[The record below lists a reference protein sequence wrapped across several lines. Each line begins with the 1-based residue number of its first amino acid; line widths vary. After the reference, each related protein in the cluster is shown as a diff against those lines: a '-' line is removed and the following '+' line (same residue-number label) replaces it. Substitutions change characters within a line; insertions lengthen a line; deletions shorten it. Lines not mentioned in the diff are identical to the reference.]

1 MHIQDFLEALQG
13 SEYFRFI
20 EEKRRDEPVFRSCN
34 GLERHHIYLRKYE
47 DGKID
52 SKENIITLTTTDH
65 FLAHIL
71 LLQSLEKLGMCS
83 EDSRTYTIARST
95 VNMFFKTRWEHL
107 SEEEKENLKKRIP
120 ELSEIRNRT
129 VHAPRTLEA
138 RKKASE
144 VRKGKVSHFQS
155 PETRKKLSQIN
166 LARWTPEYRQKMSEA
181 HKGFK
186 QSKEQIEKRRK
197 SSIGKSHKKFS
208 DEGRKNCS
216 LGHIGKIWMTNGTRS
231 LQIDPKCEF
240 EFIQLGFW
248 RGRPKRKV
256 VRAYAK
262 GKVTVTKDGTT
273 KLVLPEC
280 LDEFI
285 QNGWKR
291 GRK

>member
-1 MHIQDFLEALQG
+1 M
-13 SEYFRFI
+13 
-20 EEKRRDEPVFRSCN
+20 
-34 GLERHHIYLRKYE
+34 
-47 DGKID
+47 
-52 SKENIITLTTTDH
+52 
-65 FLAHIL
+65 
-71 LLQSLEKLGMCS
+71 LQSLEKLGICS
-83 EDSRTYTIARST
+83 EESKTYTIARST

-107 SEEEKENLKKRIP
+107 SEEEKEKLKTKIP
-120 ELSEIRNRT
+120 ELSEVRNQT

-144 VRKGKVSHFQS
+144 TRKGKVSHFQS
-155 PETRKKLSQIN
+155 LETRKKISQIN

-181 HKGFK
+181 HRGFK
-186 QSKEQIEKRRK
+186 QPKEQIEKRRK
-197 SSIGKSHKKFS
+197 SLTGKSHKKFS

-216 LGHIGKIWMTNGTRS
+216 LGHMGKIWMTNGTRS

-240 EFIQLGFW
+240 EFTQLGFW

-256 VRAYAK
+256 VKVYAK

>member
-1 MHIQDFLEALQG
+1 MHIQDFLEALRE
-13 SEYFRFI
+13 SEYLKFI
-20 EEKRRDEPVFRSCN
+20 EEKRKNEPVFRSCS

-52 SKENIITLTTTDH
+52 SKENVITLTIADH

-71 LLQSLEKLGMCS
+71 LLQSLEKLGICS
-83 EDSRTYTIARST
+83 EESKTYTIARST

-107 SEEEKENLKKRIP
+107 SEEEKEKLKTKIP
-120 ELSEIRNRT
+120 ELSEVRNRT

-144 VRKGKVSHFQS
+144 ARKGKVSHFQS
-155 PETRKKLSQIN
+155 LETRKKLSQIS

-181 HKGFK
+181 RRGLK

-197 SSIGKSHKKFS
+197 FLTGKSHKKFS

-216 LGHIGKIWMTNGTRS
+216 LGHMGKIWMTNGTRS

-240 EFIQLGFW
+240 EFTQLGFW

-256 VRAYAK
+256 VKVYAK

>member
-1 MHIQDFLEALQG
+1 MHIQDFLEALRE
-13 SEYFRFI
+13 SEYLKFI
-20 EEKRRDEPVFRSCN
+20 EEKRKNEPVFRSCN

-52 SKENIITLTTTDH
+52 SKENVITLTIADH

-71 LLQSLEKLGMCS
+71 LLQSLEKLGICS
-83 EDSRTYTIARST
+83 EESKTYTIARST

-107 SEEEKENLKKRIP
+107 SEEEKEKLKTKIP
-120 ELSEIRNRT
+120 ELSEVRNRT

-144 VRKGKVSHFQS
+144 ARKGKVSHFQS
-155 PETRKKLSQIN
+155 LETRKKLSQIN

-181 HKGFK
+181 HRGFK
-186 QSKEQIEKRRK
+186 QPKEQIEKRRK
-197 SSIGKSHKKFS
+197 SLTGKSHKKFS

-240 EFIQLGFW
+240 EFTQLGFW

-256 VRAYAK
+256 VKAYAK